1 MRASLSA
8 MERLTMAQLT
18 VRMTTTENTTT
29 LVLGGTGKTGRRI
42 AERLTAAGRPVRI
55 GSRGGEPPFDWE
67 DRTTWAPALRGTGAA
82 YLAYYP
88 DIADPGAAD
97 TLRAFAEQ
105 AVRGGTRRLVLLSAR
120 GMEATLP
127 AERAV
132 AVDGA
137 EWTVIRASWFFQN
150 FTEGILRDGVLGGE
164 IVFPAGD
171 VKEPFIDADDIAEVA
186 VAALTGDGRHA
197 GRIHDLTGPRLLT
210 FAEVAAEIARASG
223 REVHYAPVS
232 AAGYGALLSGYGLPD
247 DLVAFLTELFGTLLD
262 GRNAR
267 VTDGVHRALGRA
279 PRDIAD
285 VAREAAADRA
295 WG

>member
-1 MRASLSA
+1 MTDNTSR
-8 MERLTMAQLT
+8 QT
-18 VRMTTTENTTT
+18 V

-42 AERLTAAGRPVRI
+42 ADRLTAAGRPVRI
-55 GSRGGEPPFDWE
+55 GSRGGEPRFDWE
-67 DRTTWAPALRGTGAA
+67 DRTTWEPALRGTGAA

-88 DIADPGAAD
+88 DIADPGAAA

-120 GMEATLP
+120 GMDATLS

-150 FTEGILRDGVLGGE
+150 FSEGILRDGVLGGE

-186 VAALTGDGRHA
+186 VAALTGDGHA
-197 GRIHDLTGPRLLT
+197 GRIHDLTGPRPLT
-210 FAEVAAEIARASG
+210 FAEAAGEIARASG
-223 REVHYAPVS
+223 RTVRYTPVP
-232 AAGYGALLSGYGLPD
+232 AEEYGAMLGGYGLPD

-267 VTDGVHRALGRA
+267 VTDGVRRALGRE
-279 PRDIAD
+279 PRDFAD
-285 VAREAAADRA
+285 FARRTAKDGA
-295 WG
+295 WTG

>member
-1 MRASLSA
+1 
-8 MERLTMAQLT
+8 
-18 VRMTTTENTTT
+18 MTTTENTT

-55 GSRGGEPPFDWE
+55 GSRTGEPRFDWE

-88 DIADPGAAD
+88 DIADPGAAA
-97 TLRAFAEQ
+97 TLRDFAEQ

-120 GMEATLP
+120 GMDATLP
-127 AERAV
+127 AERAM

-137 EWTVIRASWFFQN
+137 EWTVLRASWFFQN
-150 FTEGILRDGVLGGE
+150 FSEGILRDGVLGGE

-171 VKEPFIDADDIAEVA
+171 VEEPFIDADDIADVA
-186 VAALTGDGRHA
+186 VAALTGDGHA

-210 FAEVAAEIARASG
+210 FAEVAGEIARATG
-223 REVHYAPVS
+223 REVRYTPVS
-232 AAGYGALLSGYGLPD
+232 VEEYGAMLSGYGLSD
-247 DLVAFLTELFGTLLD
+247 DLVAFLAELFGALLD
-262 GRNAR
+262 GRNAQL
-267 VTDGVHRALGRA
+267 TDGVHRALGRP

-285 VAREAAADRA
+285 FAREAAAISL
-295 WG
+295 

>member
-1 MRASLSA
+1 MG
-8 MERLTMAQLT
+8 RLTAAELT
-18 VRMTTTENTTT
+18 GHMTDNTSRQTV

-42 AERLTAAGRPVRI
+42 AARLTDAGWPVRI
-55 GSRGGEPPFDWE
+55 GSRTGEPRFDWE
-67 DRTTWAPALRGTGAA
+67 DPTTWAPALHGTGAA

-88 DIADPGAAD
+88 DVADPGAAD

-105 AVRGGTRRLVLLSAR
+105 AVRTGTRRLVLLSAR
-120 GMEATLP
+120 GVDATLP

-150 FTEGILRDGVLGGE
+150 FSEGILRDGVLGGE

-171 VKEPFIDADDIAEVA
+171 VQEPFIDVDDIAEVA
-186 VAALTGDGRHA
+186 VAALTGDGPA
-197 GRIHDLTGPRLLT
+197 GRILDLTGPRPLT
-210 FAEVAAEIARASG
+210 FADAAAEIARASG
-223 REVHYAPVS
+223 REVRYVPVS
-232 AAGYGALLSGYGLPD
+232 AKEYGAMLGGHGLPD

-262 GRNAR
+262 GRNAH
-267 VTDGVHRALGRA
+267 VTDGVRRALGRE

-285 VAREAAADRA
+285 FAREAAADGTWA
-295 WG
+295 

>member
-1 MRASLSA
+1 
-8 MERLTMAQLT
+8 
-18 VRMTTTENTTT
+18 MTTPHTTRQRPT
-29 LVLGGTGKTGRRI
+29 VLVLGGTGKTGRRV

-55 GSRGGEPPFDWE
+55 GSRDGEPRFDWE
-67 DRTTWAPALRGTGAA
+67 DRATWAPALRGTGAA

-88 DIADPGAAD
+88 DIADPGAAA

-120 GMEATLP
+120 GVDATLP

-150 FTEGILRDGVLGGE
+150 FSEGILRDGVLGGE

-171 VKEPFIDADDIAEVA
+171 VKEPFVDADDVAEVA
-186 VAALTGDGRHA
+186 VAALTGDGHA
-197 GRIHDLTGPRLLT
+197 GRIHDLTGPRPLT
-210 FAEVAAEIARASG
+210 FAEAAAEIARASG
-223 REVHYAPVS
+223 REVRYAPVS
-232 AAGYGALLSGYGLPD
+232 VAEYGATLGGHGLPD
-247 DLVAFLTELFGTLLD
+247 DLVTFLTELFGTLLD

-267 VTDGVHRALGRA
+267 VTDGVRRALGRA
-279 PRDIAD
+279 PRDLAD
-285 VAREAAADRA
+285 FAREAAADGA
-295 WG
+295 WGRPGVRAAACRR

>member
-1 MRASLSA
+1 
-8 MERLTMAQLT
+8 
-18 VRMTTTENTTT
+18 MTDNTTQKT
-29 LVLGGTGKTGRRI
+29 VLVLGGTGKTGRRI
-42 AERLTAAGRPVRI
+42 AERLTAAGYPVRI

-67 DRTTWAPALRGTGAA
+67 GRATWEPALRGTVAA

-88 DIADPGAAD
+88 DIADPGAAA

-120 GMEATLP
+120 GVDATLP

-150 FTEGILRDGVLGGE
+150 FSEGILRDGALGGE

-186 VAALTGDGRHA
+186 VAALTGDGHA

-210 FAEVAAEIARASG
+210 FAEAAGEIARASG
-223 REVHYAPVS
+223 REVRYVPVP
-232 AAGYGALLSGYGLPD
+232 AEEYGAMLGCHGLPD

-267 VTDGVHRALGRA
+267 VTDGVRRALGRE

-285 VAREAAADRA
+285 FAREAAADGTWLKRVA
-295 WG
+295 ACRG

>member
-1 MRASLSA
+1 MA
-8 MERLTMAQLT
+8 RLTAGELT
-18 VRMTTTENTTT
+18 GRMTDNTSRQTV

-55 GSRGGEPPFDWE
+55 GSRTGEPRFDWE
-67 DRTTWAPALRGTGAA
+67 DRATWEPALRGTGAA

-88 DIADPGAAD
+88 DVADPGAAA

-120 GMEATLP
+120 GVDATLP

-150 FTEGILRDGVLGGE
+150 FSEGILRDGVLGGE

-186 VAALTGDGRHA
+186 VAALTGDGHA
-197 GRIHDLTGPRLLT
+197 GRVHDLTGPRPLT
-210 FAEVAAEIARASG
+210 FAEAAAEIARASG
-223 REVHYAPVS
+223 RAVRYTPVS
-232 AAGYGALLSGYGLPD
+232 AAEYGAMLGGHGLPE

-262 GRNAR
+262 GRNAH
-267 VTDGVHRALGRA
+267 VTDGVRGALGRE

-285 VAREAAADRA
+285 FAREAAADGT
-295 WG
+295 WD

>member
-1 MRASLSA
+1 
-8 MERLTMAQLT
+8 
-18 VRMTTTENTTT
+18 MTTPQNTRQTV

-55 GSRGGEPPFDWE
+55 GSRGGEPRFDWE
-67 DRTTWAPALRGTGAA
+67 DRATWAPALRGTGAA

-88 DIADPGAAD
+88 DVADPGAAA

-120 GMEATLP
+120 GVDATLP

-150 FTEGILRDGVLGGE
+150 FSEGILRDGVLGGE

-171 VKEPFIDADDIAEVA
+171 VEEPFIDADDIAEVA
-186 VAALTGDGRHA
+186 VAALTGDGHA
-197 GRIHDLTGPRLLT
+197 GRVHDLTGPRPLT
-210 FAEVAAEIARASG
+210 FAEAAGEIARASG
-223 REVHYAPVS
+223 RAVRYRPVS
-232 AAGYGALLSGYGLPD
+232 VEEYGAMLGGSGLPE

-262 GRNAR
+262 GRNAQ
-267 VTDGVHRALGRA
+267 VTDGARRALGRE

-285 VAREAAADRA
+285 FAREAAADGTWA
-295 WG
+295 

>member
-1 MRASLSA
+1 
-8 MERLTMAQLT
+8 
-18 VRMTTTENTTT
+18 MTTTENTT

-55 GSRGGEPPFDWE
+55 GSRTGEPPFDWE

-88 DIADPGAAD
+88 DIADPGAAA
-97 TLRAFAEQ
+97 TLRDFAEQ

-120 GMEATLP
+120 GMDATLP

-137 EWTVIRASWFFQN
+137 EWTVLRASWFFQN
-150 FTEGILRDGVLGGE
+150 FSEGILRDGVLGGE

-171 VKEPFIDADDIAEVA
+171 VEEPFIDADDIADVA
-186 VAALTGDGRHA
+186 VAALTGDGHA

-210 FAEVAAEIARASG
+210 FAEAAGEIARASG
-223 REVHYAPVS
+223 REVRYTPVS
-232 AAGYGALLSGYGLPD
+232 VEEYGTMLSGYGLSD
-247 DLVAFLTELFGTLLD
+247 DLVAFLAELFGALLD
-262 GRNAR
+262 GRNAQL
-267 VTDGVHRALGRA
+267 TDGVQRALGRP

-285 VAREAAADRA
+285 FAREAAAISL
-295 WG
+295 